1 MQIKNVFF
9 CSALLLLSN
18 SAFTQPDLSQE
29 IDRMVAALIEQI
41 NNYPEVKTVG
51 IDDFTT
57 TNFQPNSLG
66 RYLADEFMTAF
77 VMSRDKKFLMLSR
90 QKVKAL
96 MEEAKLDAKGV
107 LSPDN
112 APKLDQIKGVDVMIG
127 ATMASF
133 TNNIRLNVSGIHL
146 ETTGVLAATRDIVTF
161 TPSMRKMFGT
171 DNKTGDKV
179 QNEPTSTAHSSTVFS
194 EFIHDNIKIS
204 LKGCSLDENKNKCEL
219 ILSSGG
225 ADTEISLYAQKSYAE
240 INGEKVRPQHVV
252 LGPITG
258 STRVSSILYAD
269 KSYDLLLE
277 VSGSSP
283 ITALELTFY
292 SNQHGLFKAI
302 FDNIP

>member
-18 SAFTQPDLSQE
+18 SAFAQPDLSQE
-29 IDRMVAALIEQI
+29 VDRMVAALIEQI

-57 TNFQPNSLG
+57 ADFQPNSLG

-77 VMSRDKKFLMLSR
+77 VMSRDKKFLILSR

-96 MEEAKLDAKGV
+96 MKEAKLDAKGV
-107 LSPDN
+107 LAPDN

-127 ATMASF
+127 ATMVSF

-161 TPSMRKMFGT
+161 TPSMRKMFGIANT
-171 DNKTGDKV
+171 ASNV
-179 QNEPTSTAHSSTVFS
+179 QNESTSITHSSTAFS

-204 LKGCSLDENKNKCEL
+204 LKGCSLGGNKNKCEL
-219 ILSSGG
+219 SLSSEG

-240 INGEKVRPQHVV
+240 INGEKVRPQHVA
-252 LGPITG
+252 LGSITG

-283 ITALELTFY
+283 ITTLELTFY
-292 SNQHGLFKAI
+292 SNQHGLFKAV